1 MTYPRAGDDVKLDDN
16 VDVGRSLNCIRTTTT
31 PRKNIFLNKSF
42 IYLFFVFIS
51 RLKVRTF

>member
-16 VDVGRSLNCIRTTTT
+16 VDVGRSLKCIRTTTT